1 VLVVRQ
7 HATYVHQINSLL
19 MTLCFE
25 ILGDF
30 DEGGFRPD
38 FWQTYRG
45 WLAIGCFE
53 CMYVAKDWIEVRELP
68 PAKFERYF
76 AQCFRTPKLRHRPAH
91 EDLIQAIAHG
101 FAGEGDVP

>member
-1 VLVVRQ
+1 MFVLVVRQ

-25 ILGDF
+25 RLGDF

-38 FWQTYRG
+38 FWQTDRG

-53 CMYVAKDWIEVRELP
+53 
-68 PAKFERYF
+68 
-76 AQCFRTPKLRHRPAH
+76 
-91 EDLIQAIAHG
+91 
-101 FAGEGDVP
+101 

>member
-1 VLVVRQ
+1 MFVLVVRQ

-19 MTLCFE
+19 MIRTLIIHPPATAAGTDFFQHR
-25 ILGDF
+25 LGDF

-53 CMYVAKDWIEVRELP
+53 
-68 PAKFERYF
+68 
-76 AQCFRTPKLRHRPAH
+76 
-91 EDLIQAIAHG
+91 
-101 FAGEGDVP
+101 